1 MQRRSFLKWLGVT
14 PLVALLKP
22 AAAKAL
28 PPPGSLAAA
37 LSACPPG
44 GTVVVL
50 PGHHE
55 MMSVSTETWPL
66 SRDEVEALSSR
77 LIRAMARQRDL
88 DAAKMMRAYYNDLDL
103 DA

>member
-1 MQRRSFLKWLGVT
+1 MQRRSFLKWLSAI

-50 PGHHE
+50 PGRHE
-55 MMSVSTETWPL
+55 MMSVPTETWPKY
-66 SRDEVEALSSR
+66 DEVEALSRR
-77 LIRAMARQRDL
+77 LIRVIARQRDL
-88 DAAKMMRAYYNDLDL
+88 DAAKMMSAYYNDLDL